1 MADAVRAILPSHYL
15 HTFIDEGIRPD
26 ARAFMESRT
35 TSLRRGVVSRA
46 DGSASVDLGKTS
58 VVAGVTLVP
67 FTTTL
72 SERGDGRLSVKVDM
86 AACDPQG
93 PASGRESEAALA
105 LTSLVSKT
113 LMGAGILPLE
123 RLIVKQGVAAWEVKL
138 SVFFLNDGGNAADA
152 ALLAAVAALADTS
165 IPPAELDETGAVVET
180 SGEATA
186 MPLTGTPISLSFAIL
201 TRKDGV
207 QQLLVDPSA
216 EEEAVCRSSLSV
228 VLVVPAEG
236 GSAEARCGAAPL
248 MLHKP
253 GGAPV
258 PQKLVTEAIAVARK
272 RAARLLTLLEQ
283 S

>member
-1 MADAVRAILPSHYL
+1 
-15 HTFIDEGIRPD
+15 
-26 ARAFMESRT
+26 MESRT

-123 RLIVKQGVAAWEVKL
+123 RLIVKQGVAAWEVHPPLVPQTPRRPRRACEHTQQHCHLMLCRKLARIKELIGSWAGSQVKL

-165 IPPAELDETGAVVET
+165 IPPAELDGLPSSCTAAACHFIRENRGGGAVHNNT
-180 SGEATA
+180 SN
-186 MPLTGTPISLSFAIL
+186 
-201 TRKDGV
+201 V
-207 QQLLVDPSA
+207 
-216 EEEAVCRSSLSV
+216 RS
-228 VLVVPAEG
+228 
-236 GSAEARCGAAPL
+236 
-248 MLHKP
+248 
-253 GGAPV
+253 
-258 PQKLVTEAIAVARK
+258 
-272 RAARLLTLLEQ
+272 
-283 S
+283 